1 MSYTK
6 LVQRTKSKKT
16 ENIPSNYTSGIQVKF
31 AKKTIY
37 GDLAT
42 LLFHWGKRIS
52 IRYKAADIVMLYL
65 VYVNV
70 KYHHIPIQ
78 KQISKCSET

>member
-1 MSYTK
+1 MYKALDIVTLNLVDVNMKYTRC
-6 LVQRTKSKKT
+6 LFSSQISKKS
-16 ENIPSNYTSGIQVKF
+16 IF
-31 AKKTIY
+31 

-70 KYHHIPIQ
+70 KYHHIQIQ
-78 KQISKCSET
+78 KQISKCTKT